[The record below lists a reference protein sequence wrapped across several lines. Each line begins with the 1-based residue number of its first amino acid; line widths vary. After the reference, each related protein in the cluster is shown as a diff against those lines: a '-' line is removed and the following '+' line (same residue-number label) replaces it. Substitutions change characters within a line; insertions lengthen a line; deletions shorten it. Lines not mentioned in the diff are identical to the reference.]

1 MAKKIA
7 IDLGTANSLVYVSGK
22 GVVLNEP
29 TVVALS
35 TDDRKVVAVG
45 SDAREMLGKTP
56 ENIRALRPM
65 RDGVI
70 ADYLVTEAMLKYFIN
85 QVTGNVR
92 FFKPEVMVS
101 VPAGVTSVES
111 RAVLDAITAAGART
125 AYLIPEPLAASI
137 GAGIPIGEPS
147 GNMIVNSGG
156 GTTEVAITS
165 LGGVVVS
172 ESVRTAGN
180 AIDTA
185 VSDYIRRKYN
195 LVVGE
200 VTAEKIKIKIGAA
213 LQLEDELGMEVK
225 GRGSLDGLPRRI
237 EVSSKEITGAIQGPL
252 SSMVTAV
259 RRVLEKTPPELVSDV
274 IDKGMVLSGGTS
286 LLRNIDKYLTRETG
300 VAAHRADDPIL
311 CVVRGAGI
319 AIENMETFKKSVL
332 TR

>member
-7 IDLGTANSLVYVSGK
+7 IDLGTANSLVYVSGQ

-35 TDDRKVVAVG
+35 TDDRKVLAVG
-45 SDAREMLGKTP
+45 KDARAMLGKTP
-56 ENIRALRPM
+56 ESIQALRPM

-70 ADYLVTEAMLKYFIN
+70 ADYLVTEAMLKYFID
-85 QVTGNVR
+85 QVTGSVR

-137 GAGIPIGEPS
+137 GAGIPIGEAS

-180 AIDTA
+180 ALDAAIT
-185 VSDYIRRKYN
+185 DYIRRKYN

-200 VTAEKIKIKIGAA
+200 VTAEKIKIEIGAA
-213 LQLEDELGMEVK
+213 VELEEPLYLEVK

-237 EVSSKEITGAIQGPL
+237 EVSSSEITEAIQGPL

-286 LLRNIDKYLTRETG
+286 LLRNIDKYLTKETG
-300 VAAHRADDPIL
+300 VAAHRADDAL
-311 CVVRGAGI
+311 FCVAKGAGI
-319 AIENMETFKKSVL
+319 AIENMDTFKKSIL

>member
-7 IDLGTANSLVYVSGK
+7 IDLGTANSLVYVSGQ
-22 GVVLNEP
+22 GIVLNEP

-45 SDAREMLGKTP
+45 SDARKMLGKTP
-56 ENIRALRPM
+56 ENINALRPM

-85 QVTGNVR
+85 QVTGNLR
-92 FFKPEVMVS
+92 FIKPEVMVS

-180 AIDTA
+180 ALDTA
-185 VSDYIRRKYN
+185 ISDYVRRKYN
-195 LVVGE
+195 LIIGE
-200 VTAEKIKIKIGAA
+200 VTAEKIKIEVGAA
-213 LQLEDELGMEVK
+213 LELEEELRMEVK

-237 EVSSKEITGAIQGPL
+237 EVTSTEITEALQGPL

-259 RRVLEKTPPELVSDV
+259 RKVLEKTPPELVSDV

-286 LLRNIDKYLTRETG
+286 LLRNLDKYLTKETG
-300 VAAHRADDPIL
+300 VAAHRADDAIY
-311 CVVRGAGI
+311 CVVKGAGT
-319 AIENMETFKKSVL
+319 AIENMDTFKKSIL